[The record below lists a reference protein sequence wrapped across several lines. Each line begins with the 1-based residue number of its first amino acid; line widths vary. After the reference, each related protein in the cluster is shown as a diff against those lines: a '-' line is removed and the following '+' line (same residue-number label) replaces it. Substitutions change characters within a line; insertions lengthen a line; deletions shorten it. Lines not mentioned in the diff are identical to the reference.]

1 MVIEKLDIHMQQ
13 NEIRFFSYP
22 TCNQLKKDERIK
34 HQTWNS
40 NKKHR
45 QKSFTVLVLAQAIRE
60 PPVDTC
66 EGSPPPC
73 PLQHFPAERGG
84 GQQPALRVSCAV
96 WPEGH
101 SEAFKKS
108 RYEERC
114 IYWYKWSRKR
124 LVLNNVEGRYCFRNK
139 WQKQTFK
146 YREHTDGHKG
156 GGGLGG
162 GTQVKGMGRW
172 GQASGEGMKT
182 SEAQHREH
190 SRFCGAN
197 AVRWR
202 RGVRLVSV
210 LWVQRHI
217 ALVPHTLSTWN

>member
-146 YREHTDGHKG
+146 YREHTDGHEGGAGLGVVHRWRGWGGEVRLLVREWRRQRHSTGNTADSAGLTPCG
-156 GGGLGG
+156 GGGELGL
-162 GTQVKGMGRW
+162 W
-172 GQASGEGMKT
+172 ASCEY
-182 SEAQHREH
+182 
-190 SRFCGAN
+190 
-197 AVRWR
+197 
-202 RGVRLVSV
+202 SV
-210 LWVQRHI
+210 
-217 ALVPHTLSTWN
+217 T